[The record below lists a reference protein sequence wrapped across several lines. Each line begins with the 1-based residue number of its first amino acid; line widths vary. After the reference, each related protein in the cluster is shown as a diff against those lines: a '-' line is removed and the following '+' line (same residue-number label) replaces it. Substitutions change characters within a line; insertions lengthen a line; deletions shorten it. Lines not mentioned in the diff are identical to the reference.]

1 MRCKGFGEG
10 KGAVLTAE
18 IAIEAIAGAQ
28 FQISHV
34 DTEEKP
40 TRHKDD
46 EDVKS
51 LSDKMRQPRRL

>member
-40 TRHKDD
+40 RRHEDD
-46 EDVKS
+46 GDVKA
-51 LSDKMRQPRRL
+51 